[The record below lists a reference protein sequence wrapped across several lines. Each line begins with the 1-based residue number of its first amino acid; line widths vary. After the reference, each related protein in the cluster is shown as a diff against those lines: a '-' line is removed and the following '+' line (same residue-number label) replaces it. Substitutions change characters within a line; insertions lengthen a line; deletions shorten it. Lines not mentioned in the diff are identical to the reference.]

1 MSVVKRFIAG
11 AVCPRCGAMDRIVSY
26 VDEHARQIRECV
38 DCGFHEKLRDAD
50 TQLPGGPEEPETR
63 VTRKKPVAE
72 VKAQPIKF
80 FPRMPG
86 KSKNEDESG
95 NKP

>member
-1 MSVVKRFIAG
+1 MNVVKRFIAG

-26 VDEHARQIRECV
+26 NDEQQRQIRECV
-38 DCGFHEKLRDAD
+38 DCGFHEKLRDVDSQPAN
-50 TQLPGGPEEPETR
+50 PEELETR
-63 VTRKKPVAE
+63 VTRKKVPASE

-86 KSKNEDESG
+86 KSKEGSGEDS
-95 NKP
+95 